1 MKDIRPQFTEEEY
14 SQLRTEADRLC
25 VSLKQLVRDR
35 ALGIVTE
42 DTPLSAAKI
51 LSDEV
56 STIREVLN
64 QIIQRETT
72 AEIRLWQDDIIQLEK
87 AMEDI
92 EESVAAFMGEMMKK
106 VRNVGDS

>member
-42 DTPLSAAKI
+42 DTPLSSTRLLCEEVAKY
-51 LSDEV
+51 
-56 STIREVLN
+56 RKVLN
-64 QIIQRETT
+64 QIILRET
-72 AEIRLWQDDIIQLEK
+72 EVDIRLYEDDIIRMEMSLSGL
-87 AMEDI
+87 EDI
-92 EESVAAFMGEMMKK
+92 VTEFVKAKLKEAK
-106 VRNVGDS
+106 

>member
-42 DTPLSAAKI
+42 DTPLCSTRLLCEEVAKY
-51 LSDEV
+51 
-56 STIREVLN
+56 RKVLN
-64 QIIQRETT
+64 QIILRET
-72 AEIRLWQDDIIQLEK
+72 EVDIRLYEDDIIRMEMSLSGL
-87 AMEDI
+87 EDI
-92 EESVAAFMGEMMKK
+92 VTEFVKAKLKEAK
-106 VRNVGDS
+106 